1 MLTRLSHSAW
11 ASASAQPTL
20 QAVIFVTPVC
30 RTKSYRLLDADGRA
44 FESATKGCSAAIAA
58 WIKRGL
64 TDARHRV
71 FFADEASAVAAGFRP
86 CGVCMRA
93 AYQRWRATKQKNN
106 PAARPNTK
114 QSTYKPNKKS

>member
-1 MLTRLSHSAW
+1 MPMAAPL
-11 ASASAQPTL
+11 
-20 QAVIFVTPVC
+20 
-30 RTKSYRLLDADGRA
+30 
-44 FESATKGCSAAIAA
+44 ESATKGLFGGDRRLKIYGWLDCPSALRA
-58 WIKRGL
+58 IKRGL
-64 TDARHRV
+64 TYARHRV

-114 QSTYKPNKKS
+114 QSTYKPSKKS